1 MAPVLISCYSI
12 GRVVLVV
19 QMPDSVIA
27 SVEAIRVLLVRQ
39 LRPRSMAGGLLTFMK
54 PLGGEK

>member
-1 MAPVLISCYSI
+1 MLISCYSI

-27 SVEAIRVLLVRQ
+27 SVKAIRVLLTYKLRQ
-39 LRPRSMAGGLLTFMK
+39 QSMAGGVLTFMK